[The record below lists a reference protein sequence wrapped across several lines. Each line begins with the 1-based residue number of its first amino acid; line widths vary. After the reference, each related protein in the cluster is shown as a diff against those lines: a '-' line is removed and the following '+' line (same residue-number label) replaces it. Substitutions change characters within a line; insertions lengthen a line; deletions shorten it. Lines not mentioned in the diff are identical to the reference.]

1 MSKKPCYR
9 CGMCCY
15 VGSCTRGN
23 SAGLWGRCSYLKVN
37 DDLTTSCTNSEAM
50 REMVGLGCL
59 LLNNA
64 HIRKLHEDMYSENL
78 LEFKQTYL
86 KEKNNED

>member
-15 VGSCTRGN
+15 VGSCMSGN
-23 SAGLWGRCSYLKVN
+23 SDGLWGRCTHLKVE
-37 DDLTTSCTNSEAM
+37 DDLSTSCTNSEAM
-50 REMVGLGCL
+50 REMMGLGCV
-59 LLNNA
+59 LLNNDY
-64 HIRKLHEDMYSENL
+64 IREVYTDRYSKDL

-86 KEKNNED
+86 KEKKQ